1 MRRRTWPQATCDS
14 FSVMASRC
22 QFDLSGMPG
31 RLGVDLVDGGRKA
44 FEEALASNHQVI
56 LSAYVK
62 RQYDNAAPRPRVL
75 APPGLL
81 DDDPEDK
88 SEK

>member
-1 MRRRTWPQATCDS
+1 MN
-14 FSVMASRC
+14 
-22 QFDLSGMPG
+22 
-31 RLGVDLVDGGRKA
+31 GGRKA
-44 FEEALASNHQVI
+44 CEEALATNHQVI